1 VSFEKF
7 HKMRTRP
14 DRKSE
19 ISLQKTGRIAV
30 NGGCLAEFLPGADHV
45 HLFFDPK
52 EKLIG
57 LKPLGEKEK
66 DADAYS
72 LIRMRR
78 SKSCFVQATGLCKHH
93 GILPDKTSR
102 FEPRRDDKA
111 GLVVFDLNKPKN

>member
-1 VSFEKF
+1 
-7 HKMRTRP
+7 MRTRP

-78 SKSCFVQATGLCKHH
+78 SKTRFIQAVGFFRHH
-93 GILPDKTSR
+93 EILPEKTRR
-102 FEPRRDDKA
+102 FDPRWDEKA
-111 GLVVFDLNKPKN
+111 GLVVIDLKKPKN